1 MSEFS
6 KIVSNHI
13 TLEFIGQAKHPKV
26 VEKELCTNE
35 NQIQSMEN
43 GTEKSTTNENIDHMQ
58 VHPDL
63 QIVEGEKHMPTERTW
78 QDMWPKN
85 DKQQHDDDEN
95 ANGAECKEGTQEEI
109 EETAKQ
115 NEKERT
121 WNDMWP

>member
-1 MSEFS
+1 M
-6 KIVSNHI
+6 
-13 TLEFIGQAKHPKV
+13 IGQDKHLKV
-26 VEKELCTNE
+26 VEKGICTND
-35 NQIQSMEN
+35 NQFQSKEN
-43 GTEKSTTNENIDHMQ
+43 GTKTSTTNENTDHMQ

-95 ANGAECKEGTQEEI
+95 ANGAECKVDTQEEI
-109 EETAKQ
+109 EEKAIQ